1 MVDRRPTPVDPSQV
15 VGHTSRYRIYWA
27 ETDAGG
33 IVYHARYLD
42 LAERGRTEW
51 LHTLGYGQAD
61 MRETLGCV
69 FAVRHA
75 AVDFLRPGQL
85 DDQVDI
91 VTQLTELGRTSLT
104 LAQAIKRGDTVL
116 ALVMVVLVCIDD
128 QMRAVRIP
136 DTVRTAV
143 AQEQER
149 LAEAAGRT
157 DG

>member
-1 MVDRRPTPVDPSQV
+1 MADRRPTPVAPETV
-15 VGHTSRYRIYWA
+15 AGHSAEYRIYWA

-61 MRETLGCV
+61 MLEDMGCV

-75 AVDFLRPGQL
+75 AVDFLKPGRL
-85 DDQVDI
+85 DDIVTV

-104 LAQAIKRGDTVL
+104 LAQAIRRGEETL
-116 ALVMVVLVCIDD
+116 ALVMVVLVCID
-128 QMRAVRIP
+128 RAQRPVRIP
-136 DTVRTAV
+136 DAIRATV
-143 AQEQER
+143 
-149 LAEAAGRT
+149 AGPGAT
-157 DG
+157 SQ